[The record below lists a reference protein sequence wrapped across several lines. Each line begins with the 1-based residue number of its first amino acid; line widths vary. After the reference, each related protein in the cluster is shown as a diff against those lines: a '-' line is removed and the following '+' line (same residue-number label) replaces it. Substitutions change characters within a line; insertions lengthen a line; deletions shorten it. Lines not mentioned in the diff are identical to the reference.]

1 MALVCDRL
9 REACH
14 PGMGR
19 AAVVA
24 ADQTDLPIVS
34 NPIVSKVGAMRSS
47 TPSWHLV
54 YVPLFG

>member
-14 PGMGR
+14 TGMGR
-19 AAVVA
+19 TTVVA
-24 ADQTDLPIVS
+24 ADQADLPIVS
-34 NPIVSKVGAMRSS
+34 KMGAMRSRAR
-47 TPSWHLV
+47 SWYII

>member
-34 NPIVSKVGAMRSS
+34 KVGAMRSS

>member
-9 REACH
+9 REACRT
-14 PGMGR
+14 GMGR

-24 ADQTDLPIVS
+24 ADQTALL
-34 NPIVSKVGAMRSS
+34 IVSKVRAMRSGA
-47 TPSWHLV
+47 PSWCTV

>member
-14 PGMGR
+14 TGMGR
-19 AAVVA
+19 AGVVA
-24 ADQTDLPIVS
+24 ADLL
-34 NPIVSKVGAMRSS
+34 IVSKVGAMRSCA
-47 TPSWHLV
+47 PSWYLV